1 MSGECWVKDLWTQK
15 CEGKITNVTRL
26 CDLCVDD

>member
-1 MSGECWVKDLWTQK
+1 MNVCMFFKGTGQGVA
-15 CEGKITNVTRL
+15 GKITNVTRL